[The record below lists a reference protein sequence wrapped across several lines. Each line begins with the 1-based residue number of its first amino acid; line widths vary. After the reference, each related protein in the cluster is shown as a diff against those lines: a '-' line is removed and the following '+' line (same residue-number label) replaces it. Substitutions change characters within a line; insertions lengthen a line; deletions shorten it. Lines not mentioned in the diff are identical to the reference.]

1 MIKLLGA
8 VLIITGTAAWGAG
21 KALRL
26 KNRVRSLSSLVSSLG
41 MMESELETRMTPMPE
56 LLELLETEA
65 PYPARR
71 LYTEALGE
79 MKKLGE
85 TPFSGIWRQSV
96 LKSPELLLTAREES
110 CLAELGFSLGRYD
123 IAQVRAAIG
132 YTIRR
137 FSDFRD
143 DAERERKANS
153 RMYAFL
159 GVAAGVF
166 AVVVLI

>member
-21 KALRL
+21 RALRL
-26 KNRVRSLSSLVSSLG
+26 KNRVRSLSSLVTALG
-41 MMESELETRMTPMPE
+41 MMGSEIEARMTPMPE
-56 LLELLETEA
+56 LLDLLENEA
-65 PYPARR
+65 PYPSKR
-71 LYTEALGE
+71 LFAATSENMKELG
-79 MKKLGE
+79 M
-85 TPFSGIWRQSV
+85 TPFSGIWEQAVRET
-96 LKSPELLLTAREES
+96 PELLLSAREES
-110 CLAELGFSLGRYD
+110 CLKELGFSLGRYD

-137 FSDFRD
+137 LSDYRD
-143 DAERERKANS
+143 DAERERKAS
-153 RMYAFL
+153 SKMYAFL